1 MFTILEQ
8 LLGLRNSERNEAKI
22 EIYMY
27 TLSDQTI
34 TTSKI

>member
-1 MFTILEQ
+1 MFTLLEH